1 MNQRSAGR
9 NTTNQQYET
18 GALELNARFRAM
30 ASSPTLAMNEAV
42 ARRRA
47 EGKPTIH
54 LGFGEA
60 TFPLHPHLRQAL
72 VDATEKT
79 GYAPVAGVSTLRQ
92 AIAGYIQRTRGVE
105 CSAEQVVV
113 GPGSKP
119 LIYALLQVLD
129 GDVLVPR
136 PSWVSY
142 EPQARLAGRQAVV
155 VETDPVDHHRL
166 SPEALEDALVGARL
180 KGANARILIVNS
192 PSNPTGGMFARED
205 VEAMTAWARAA
216 GITIISDEIYAE
228 LAHGWRPH
236 ISPARF
242 YPEGSVITGGLSKAF
257 SAGGWRLG
265 YVILPAGAR
274 GAQLS
279 EALRALASEIW
290 SAAATPIE
298 EAARVAFLPD
308 ADLEAY
314 VRRSARFHGH
324 VTHELYRALNE
335 LGIACPRPAGA
346 FYLYPDFSAW
356 RAPLARLGVTTSQQ
370 LAEYLLNTWDIATL
384 PGTAFGE
391 EPQALRLRLATS
403 MLYGSP
409 HETDLWQLLSQ
420 ADRLPV
426 PGTTDH
432 TFALTLPELMKAE
445 QRWREVI
452 ADWNEKKEDRK
463 DEQKFAP

>member
-1 MNQRSAGR
+1 MDQRNPGQT
-9 NTTNQQYET
+9 TTNQQYET
-18 GALELNARFRAM
+18 GALELNSRFRTM

-42 ARRRA
+42 ARRKA
-47 EGKPTIH
+47 EGKQTIH

-60 TFPLHPHLRQAL
+60 TFPLHPLLRQAL
-72 VDATEKT
+72 VDVAEKT
-79 GYAPVAGVSTLRQ
+79 GYAPVAGVLTLRA
-92 AIAGYIQRTRGVE
+92 AIADYIQRTRGVE
-105 CSAEQVVV
+105 CSAEQAVV

-119 LIYALLQVLD
+119 LIYALLQILD

-142 EPQARLAGRQAVV
+142 EPHARLAGRQAIPVA
-155 VETDPVDHHRL
+155 TDPLDHHRL
-166 SPEALEDALVGARL
+166 SPETLEDALVGARL
-180 KGANARILIVNS
+180 QGANPRILIVNS

-205 VEAMTAWARAA
+205 VATMAAWARAA
-216 GITIISDEIYAE
+216 GVTIISDEIYAE

-242 YPEGSVITGGLSKAF
+242 YPEGCVITGGLSKAF

-265 YVILPAGAR
+265 YAILPAGER

-298 EAARVAFLPD
+298 EAARMAFLPN

-314 VRRSARFHGH
+314 VRRSARLHGH
-324 VTHELYRALNE
+324 VTHVLYRALSE

-346 FYLYPDFSAW
+346 FYFYPDFSAW

-370 LAEYLLNTWDIATL
+370 LAEYLLDTWDIATL

-391 EPQALRLRLATS
+391 EPQELRLRLATS

-409 HETDLWQLLSQ
+409 HETDLWQLLKQ
-420 ADRLPV
+420 ADHLPV

-432 TFALTLPELMKAE
+432 APDLALPELAKAE

-452 ADWNEKKEDRK
+452 ADWNTKK
-463 DEQKFAP
+463 